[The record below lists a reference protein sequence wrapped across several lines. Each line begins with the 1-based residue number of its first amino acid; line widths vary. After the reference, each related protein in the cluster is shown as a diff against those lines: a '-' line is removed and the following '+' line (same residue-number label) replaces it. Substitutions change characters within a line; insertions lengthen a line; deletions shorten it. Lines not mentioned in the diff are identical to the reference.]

1 MSDGLHH
8 SLIDT
13 MSSKRANIL
22 YSLMKLLTQTI
33 EEQLKKNVPIYA
45 GIGFEILEY
54 IYYGYVYFLLISWMC
69 HFSPFYTSF
78 IAYTIHSDTYICNLQ
93 FKTPQ
98 PPPLHQIGR
107 FSKTI

>member
-54 IYYGYVYFLLISWMC
+54 IYYGYVYFPLIS
-69 HFSPFYTSF
+69 
-78 IAYTIHSDTYICNLQ
+78 
-93 FKTPQ
+93 
-98 PPPLHQIGR
+98 
-107 FSKTI
+107 